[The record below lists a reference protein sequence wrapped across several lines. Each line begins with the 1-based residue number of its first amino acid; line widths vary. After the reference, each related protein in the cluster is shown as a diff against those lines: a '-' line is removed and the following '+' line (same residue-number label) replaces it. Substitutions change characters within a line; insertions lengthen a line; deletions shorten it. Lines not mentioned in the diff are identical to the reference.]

1 MNVAKPPMV
10 HSTAEIHKDAKIGD
24 GSSVWNWVQIR
35 EGVTIGA
42 DCIISKGVYV
52 DANVEI
58 GRACKVQNNVSL
70 FHGVRLEDGVFV
82 GPHVCFTND
91 LLPRAVEPDGTP
103 KGAGDWV
110 VSQTRVCTGAAI
122 GANSTIRCGV
132 TVGEWSMI
140 AAGSVVTR
148 NVPPY
153 TLVQGNPAR
162 PQGSVCRCGKFHR
175 GQPNLPEICPACGQ
189 KKYEGK

>member
-1 MNVAKPPMV
+1 MSATKPPRV
-10 HSTAEIHKDAKIGD
+10 HATAEVHPDAQIGD
-24 GSSVWNWVQIR
+24 GSSIWNWVQVR

-42 DCIISKGVYV
+42 DCVISKGVYV

-58 GRACKVQNNVSL
+58 GRACKIQNNVSL
-70 FHGVRLEDGVFV
+70 FQGVKLEDGVFV

-91 LLPRAVEPDGTP
+91 LLPRAVEPNGAP
-103 KGAGDWV
+103 KCTDDWV
-110 VSQTRVCTGAAI
+110 VSETRVCTGAAI

-132 TVGEWSMI
+132 TIAEWGMV

-148 NVPPY
+148 DIPPY

-162 PQGSVCRCGKFHR
+162 QQGSVCRCGKLYR
-175 GQPNLPEICPACGQ
+175 GQPRLPKICPTCGHTT
-189 KKYEGK
+189 E